1 MSVKGTPLP
10 LRALPSNLLIVCVC
24 VCVCAGVCVQ
34 FQLSSSDSL
43 LYEQERGGM
52 EKSQILLEISHKLPV
67 HTRTATGGQET
78 RQNYNKYTQ
87 Q

>member
-10 LRALPSNLLIVCVC
+10 LRAPPSNLLIVCVC
-24 VCVCAGVCVQ
+24 LCVRVGACAQ

-43 LYEQERGGM
+43 LYEQEHGGM
-52 EKSQILLEISHKLPV
+52 EKSQILLEISQKLPV

-78 RQNYNKYTQ
+78 CL
-87 Q
+87 

>member
-1 MSVKGTPLP
+1 MSVKETPLP
-10 LRALPSNLLIVCVC
+10 LRAPTSNLLIVCVC

-52 EKSQILLEISHKLPV
+52 EKSQILLEISQKLSV
-67 HTRTATGGQET
+67 HTRTAAGGQET
-78 RQNYNKYTQ
+78 HQHYYK
-87 Q
+87 